1 MGADMPGMT
10 MAPSGGA
17 TLVDVILVTW
27 FAMTLLSAA
36 YVAWDAFANNPEMA
50 VMKWGWL
57 LVTLYTGPVGAAMYV
72 LSCKE
77 PRPGAHEAFVIPTW
91 KQALGSSIHCMAG
104 DATGII
110 AAATVTMAL
119 GLPMWFDT
127 ISEYVFGFA
136 FGLLIFQAL
145 FMKDM
150 LGGSYAQAV
159 RRSFLPEWLSMNAVM
174 AGMVPVM
181 VILMTRD
188 MAAMYP
194 TSLRYWG
201 VMSLASLA
209 GFALAYPVNWWLV
222 AAGLKHGMGTVRALG
237 KGGHSLAAERQV
249 IGAGSGGGSIQPA
262 ATTCADGMG
271 APSAKPGAHAGVQVH
286 GGAHGQR

>member
-1 MGADMPGMT
+1 MGAGMPGMT
-10 MAPSGGA
+10 MAPSGGT
-17 TLVDVILVTW
+17 TLVDVILVAW

-77 PRPGAHEAFVIPTW
+77 PRPGAHEAFIAPRW

-127 ISEYVFGFA
+127 ISEYIFGFA

-159 RRSFLPEWLSMNAVM
+159 RRSFLPEWFSMNAVM

-188 MAAMYP
+188 MTAMDP

-209 GFALAYPVNWWLV
+209 GFVLAYPVNWWLV

-237 KGGHSLAAERQV
+237 KGGHSLAAERQM
-249 IGAGSGGGSIQPA
+249 IGAASGEASILPA
-262 ATTCADGMG
+262 ATTRADGMG
-271 APSAKPGAHAGVQVH
+271 APSAETGAHAGVQVH